1 MAYTA
6 LNPNVS
12 KTERVIS
19 GFTGGLMVFNSL
31 LGHKRSI
38 PQALV
43 GSYLL
48 FRGIGG
54 FCAIYNAMGKTKP
67 NNRSRNVNIQIS
79 MKVDRAPMEV
89 YAVWRNFENLPLF
102 MKHLKIVNTIDQD
115 VSLWEAETP
124 VGGTMRWRSE
134 IVKEVPAQM
143 LAWQSL
149 PGSSIENVG
158 KVEFE
163 PLPNGGT
170 LLHVAISYH
179 APWGI
184 PGEGIA
190 RIFNPYFERLIRE
203 DILNFKDFLEER
215 KKQES
220 NTPTSDGE
228 FLI

>member
-19 GFTGGLMVFNSL
+19 GLTGGLMVYNSL
-31 LGHKRSI
+31 LGNKRSI

-67 NNRSRNVNIQIS
+67 NNRSRNVNIQLS
-79 MKVDRAPMEV
+79 LKVDRNPMEV

-102 MKHLKIVNTIDQD
+102 MKHLKIVNTIDEEI
-115 VSLWEAETP
+115 SLWEAETP
-124 VGGTMRWRSE
+124 VGNTMRWRSE
-134 IVKEVPAQM
+134 IVKEVPGQ
-143 LAWQSL
+143 LLSWQSL
-149 PGSSIENVG
+149 PESSIENAG

-190 RIFNPYFERLIRE
+190 RVFNPYFESLIRE
-203 DILNFKDFLEER
+203 DILNFKNFLEDPGR
-215 KKQES
+215 LES
-220 NTPTSDGE
+220 DTPTSEGE